1 MNLCYKILIEEK
13 AKEQPRPSHYLL
25 ISISESPVLI
35 FWGRNSIHSLLL
47 LFLGSGLDSGSG
59 STVELLKTLESNLS
73 GLLRD
78 VGQALQNFS
87 DSVDASLE
95 DDFGSESTA
104 GGVLL
109 DLADLVVGLVLLEEG
124 NNSLNTLLLALGLGG
139 GEAN

>member
-1 MNLCYKILIEEK
+1 M
-13 AKEQPRPSHYLL
+13 
-25 ISISESPVLI
+25 I
-35 FWGRNSIHSLLL
+35 FWGRISIHSLLL

-59 STVELLKTLESNLS
+59 GTVELLKTLESNLS

-109 DLADLVVGLVLLEEG
+109 DLADLVVGLMLLEEG
-124 NNSLNTLLLALGLGG
+124 KNSLNTLLLALGLGG

>member
-1 MNLCYKILIEEK
+1 M
-13 AKEQPRPSHYLL
+13 
-25 ISISESPVLI
+25 
-35 FWGRNSIHSLLL
+35 
-47 LFLGSGLDSGSG
+47 
-59 STVELLKTLESNLS
+59 ELLKTLESNLS

>member
-1 MNLCYKILIEEK
+1 M
-13 AKEQPRPSHYLL
+13 
-25 ISISESPVLI
+25 I

-59 STVELLKTLESNLS
+59 GTVELLKTLESNLS

-87 DSVDASLE
+87 DSVDASPE

-109 DLADLVVGLVLLEEG
+109 DLVVGLVLLEEG
-124 NNSLNTLLLALGLGG
+124 KNSLNTLLLALGLGG

>member
-1 MNLCYKILIEEK
+1 M
-13 AKEQPRPSHYLL
+13 
-25 ISISESPVLI
+25 I

-47 LFLGSGLDSGSG
+47 LLLGSGLDSGSG
-59 STVELLKTLESNLS
+59 GTVELLKTLESNLS

-87 DSVDASLE
+87 DSIDSFLE

-139 GEAN
+139 GETN